1 MIDRKKDCWFGSEP
15 EDIAEWLRS
24 WLEDEELDVKPVAC
38 GGCGKDVFELEV
50 DSTEGGA
57 QVRCAACG
65 AEKLLLDSSDYWE
78 DGQPEPIACP
88 NCGGKT
94 FQVRVGF
101 DRRAD
106 GDVRWVY
113 LGVRCTGCG
122 ALGSAA
128 DWEIN
133 YGPTAEM
140 EQNL

>member
-65 AEKLLLDSSDYWE
+65 AGADRL
-78 DGQPEPIACP
+78 PEL
-88 NCGGKT
+88 
-94 FQVRVGF
+94 
-101 DRRAD
+101 RRK
-106 GDVRWVY
+106 DVSGAR
-113 LGVRCTGCG
+113 GV
-122 ALGSAA
+122 
-128 DWEIN
+128 
-133 YGPTAEM
+133 
-140 EQNL
+140 